1 MRIVALA
8 NLRNLKLN
16 RYLENGDALARV
28 LREILES
35 SRSLTG
41 KGKPAG
47 YIPEL
52 KNIDR
57 SRIGVAVETIAG
69 ARASAGD
76 ADTSFSIQSI
86 SKLFSLI
93 QVLERYGDEI
103 WSRCG
108 KEPSGSSFNSFAQ
121 LESERGIP
129 RNPFINAGALTVTD
143 LLHRRLADPAGLIRD
158 YLGVLA
164 GARGIA
170 IDEKVASSEFRT
182 AHRNLAI
189 AHILKVYK
197 RISGDPVELVRAY
210 CRQCAIEM
218 SCVELARAALPL
230 ACAGYHPVFG
240 EAVMTEKVTRRVN
253 ALLLTSGMYASV
265 GSFAY
270 RVGVPAKSGVGGGIV
285 AVLPNFGTVAVWS
298 PELDRSGNSLIGTR
312 LLELFVQITGTGV
325 L

>member
-1 MRIVALA
+1 MTD
-8 NLRNLKLN
+8 LRYAKFN
-16 RYLENGDALARV
+16 RYLDNGDAIARV
-28 LREILES
+28 LGEILES
-35 SRSLTG
+35 CRSLIG
-41 KGKPAG
+41 KGKPAS

-52 KNIDR
+52 KNVDR
-57 SRIGVAVETIAG
+57 TRIGVAVETIAG

-76 ADTSFSIQSI
+76 ADTAFSIQSI
-86 SKLFSLI
+86 SKVFSLI

-108 KEPSGSSFNSFAQ
+108 KEPSGSNYNSFAQ

-143 LLHRRLADPAGLIRD
+143 LLHQRLDDPAALIRD
-158 YLGVLA
+158 YLGVLS
-164 GARGIA
+164 GNREIA
-170 IDEKVASSEFRT
+170 IDEVVATSEFRT

-189 AHILKVYK
+189 AHILKVYR
-197 RISGDPVELVRAY
+197 RISGDPAELVRAY
-210 CRQCAIEM
+210 CRQCAIRM
-218 SCVELARAALPL
+218 SCMELARATLPL
-230 ACAGYHPVFG
+230 ACAGFHPLFG

-285 AVLPNFGTVAVWS
+285 AVLPNFGTITVWS